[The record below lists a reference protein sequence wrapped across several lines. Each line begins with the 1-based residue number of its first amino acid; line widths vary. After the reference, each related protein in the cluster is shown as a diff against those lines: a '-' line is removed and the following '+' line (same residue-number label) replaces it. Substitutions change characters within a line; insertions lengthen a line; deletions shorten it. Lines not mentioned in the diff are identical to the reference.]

1 MYITVIT
8 ETDMDFM
15 GLLENCWSGAI
26 DTLEYIREHDK
37 EEELLQLIEELDLH
51 DMTTI
56 NDFLWFDDEYIYK
69 CLGITEEDD
78 EEE

>member
-1 MYITVIT
+1 MYITVTT

-15 GLLENCWSGAI
+15 DLLEIWWSGAI
-26 DTLEYIREHDK
+26 DTLDYIREHDK
-37 EEELLQLIEELDLH
+37 EEGLLQLIEELDLH

-56 NDFLWFDDEYIYK
+56 NDFLWFDDEYIYE
-69 CLGITEEDD
+69 CLGITEEGD